1 MFAMASRGFDLAGF
15 NMMVTR
21 LQNQGFVEQEGFADQ
36 TVSAGHVIFREGQK
50 ADTAYYLQTG
60 TVEILKQGPA
70 GNVVVTR
77 LEPGV
82 LFGVMSLLD
91 DAPRSAT
98 AMAATEVTLVAIER
112 AIFDAKMA
120 ELDPF
125 LRKVF
130 RKLIQDLRVTTK
142 AAVDG
147 TLLR

>member
-1 MFAMASRGFDLAGF
+1 
-15 NMMVTR
+15 MMEYHF
-21 LQNQGFVEQEGFADQ
+21 QNQGFAEQ

-77 LEPGV
+77 LEPGA
-82 LFGVMSLLD
+82 LFGEMALLD

-98 AMAATEVTLVAIER
+98 AMAATEVTLVPLER
-112 AIFDAKMA
+112 AVFDAKLA
-120 ELDPF
+120 ELDPV
-125 LRKVF
+125 LCKVF
-130 RKLIQDLRVTTK
+130 RKLIQDLRDTTK

-147 TLLR
+147 TMLR

>member
-1 MFAMASRGFDLAGF
+1 MS
-15 NMMVTR
+15 
-21 LQNQGFVEQEGFADQ
+21 LQYFPTPNEVFADQ

-50 ADTAYYLQTG
+50 ADTAFYLQAG

-77 LEPGV
+77 LEAGA
-82 LFGVMSLLD
+82 LFGEMAMLD

-98 AMAATEVTLVAIER
+98 AMAATEVNLVPIER
-112 AIFDAKMA
+112 AVFDTKMTKSH
-120 ELDPF
+120 PH

-130 RKLIQDLRVTTK
+130 RKLIEDLRATTK

-147 TLLR
+147 TMRR